1 LVAAADERAGSCYAW
16 EDFKVIDESVPQVRH
31 RGRASSERVLI
42 EAAIACFAEFGPNDV
57 SVRAIAER
65 AGVNHGLV
73 HHYFGSKAGL
83 VEAVVR
89 DVQEYFAEALASG
102 GGVSFMTTEDPRP
115 LIAMRAMARIIVD
128 GAMPA
133 HQAEFP
139 VMAAAAT
146 VVQNLGVQDAAQSRL
161 LAAQVLA
168 MLMGWSLFEPFLV
181 AAIGRNLNEATELRS
196 QLSASAV
203 QMVAASINR

>member
-1 LVAAADERAGSCYAW
+1 MSE
-16 EDFKVIDESVPQVRH
+16 EPVPEGRQ
-31 RGRASSERVLI
+31 RGRAASERLLV
-42 EAAIACFAEFGPNDV
+42 EAAMACFAEVGPNDV

-83 VEAVVR
+83 VDAVVR

-128 GAMPA
+128 GAMPT

-139 VMAAAAT
+139 VMAAAAN
-146 VVQNLGVQDAAQSRL
+146 VVQNLGVHDVAQSRL

-181 AAIGRNLNEATELRS
+181 ASIGRNLDEAPDLRS
-196 QLSASAV
+196 QLRESALR
-203 QMVAASINR
+203 MVTTSVSS

>member
-1 LVAAADERAGSCYAW
+1 MSE
-16 EDFKVIDESVPQVRH
+16 EPVPEGRQ
-31 RGRASSERVLI
+31 RGRAASERVLV
-42 EAAIACFAEFGPNDV
+42 EAAMACFAEVGPNDV

-83 VEAVVR
+83 VDAVVR

-128 GAMPA
+128 GAMPT

-139 VMAAAAT
+139 VMAAAAN
-146 VVQNLGVQDAAQSRL
+146 VVQNLGVHDVAQSRL

-181 AAIGRNLNEATELRS
+181 ASIGRNLDEAPDLRS
-196 QLSASAV
+196 QLRESALR
-203 QMVAASINR
+203 MVTTSVSS

>member
-1 LVAAADERAGSCYAW
+1 MPPAR
-16 EDFKVIDESVPQVRH
+16 Q
-31 RGRASSERVLI
+31 RGRATSERVLI
-42 EAAIACFAEFGPNDV
+42 EAAMACFAEFGPNDV

-83 VEAVVR
+83 VEAVVL
-89 DVQEYFAEALASG
+89 DAQEYFAESLASG
-102 GGVSFMTTEDPRP
+102 SGVSFMTTEDPRP
-115 LIAMRAMARIIVD
+115 LLAMRAMARIIVD

-133 HQAEFP
+133 QQVEFP
-139 VMAAAAT
+139 AIAAAAT
-146 VVQNLGVQDAAQSRL
+146 VVQNLGVQDAEQSRL

-181 AAIGRNLNEATELRS
+181 AAIGRNPDDATELRS
-196 QLSASAV
+196 ELRASAL
-203 QMVAASINR
+203 QMVTASVNR

>member
-1 LVAAADERAGSCYAW
+1 M
-16 EDFKVIDESVPQVRH
+16 
-31 RGRASSERVLI
+31 
-42 EAAIACFAEFGPNDV
+42 ACFAEVGPNDV

-83 VEAVVR
+83 VDAVVR

-128 GAMPA
+128 GAMPT

-139 VMAAAAT
+139 VMAAAAN
-146 VVQNLGVQDAAQSRL
+146 VVQNLGVHDVAQSRL

-181 AAIGRNLNEATELRS
+181 ASIGRNLDEAPDLRS
-196 QLSASAV
+196 QLRESALR
-203 QMVAASINR
+203 MVTTSVSS

>member
-1 LVAAADERAGSCYAW
+1 MSE
-16 EDFKVIDESVPQVRH
+16 EPVPEARQ
-31 RGRASSERVLI
+31 RGRAASERALL
-42 EAAIACFAEFGPNDV
+42 EAAMACFAEFGPNDV

-83 VEAVVR
+83 VDAVVR
-89 DVQEYFAEALASG
+89 EAQEYFSETLANSG
-102 GGVSFMTTEDPRP
+102 GLALVTIDDPRP
-115 LIAMRAMARIIVD
+115 LTAMRAIARIIVD

-139 VMAAAAT
+139 VIAAAAT
-146 VVQNLGVQDAAQSRL
+146 LVENLGVHDGEQSRL
-161 LAAQVLA
+161 LAAQVMA

-181 AAIGRNLNEATELRS
+181 AAIGRTPDDAPELRS
-196 QLSASAV
+196 QLRASARR
-203 QMVAASINR
+203 MVTASVSP